1 MVLASPLW
9 LAITG
14 AVILVILP
22 LVGVLIWQHRNWRR
36 AEGYLEDTQERY
48 SAVAAA
54 LDACPDGYFGWFE
67 SEETTAPH
75 ETQLSVGRCSRRLA
89 VLLDLYRG
97 LDATF
102 EDVLSGF
109 DEPSAKALASAVDM
123 LRRDG
128 RGFTLE
134 LSHTATGRRIEA
146 RGVRAGSES
155 TTTSVDMIWM
165 SDVTEGIA
173 AVDQLTEEN
182 KGLIET
188 NQRLESALDGLTSPV
203 WLRDDDLSLIYCN
216 AAFVNAVDARSSSDV
231 TSRGREIAPRSS
243 VREVRALA
251 AAARASGITRSA
263 PFHMVIDGSRR
274 LMEVTESPVGLNT
287 RDNNKA
293 GSNNQ
298 DATEETPSL
307 FGDGSGMMTAG
318 IAYDITRQEEL
329 ETHLSRETA
338 SHAEVLER
346 LGTAIAV
353 FAADQRLSFHNT
365 AFAKLWQL
373 DPFWLRDGPSYGEIL
388 ESLRDQRRLPEVAD
402 FPAFKEKELD
412 RFHSLI
418 EPLEDV
424 MHLPDGGTLRRVI
437 APHPMGGLL
446 ATYEDVTDTLAM
458 ERSYNTL
465 IAVQRETI
473 DNLSEAIAVFSSDGQ
488 LQLANPAFLA
498 LWDLPKTV
506 ISEQVSISQIMEMM
520 ADLISDQKTL
530 SEFQDLTLGSLAL
543 DSDRLSRQAR
553 LERRDGITVEVIAA
567 PLPDGGVLFSYDD
580 VSDPA
585 RVEHALRNRARTL
598 SANEKLRN
606 AFIVNAMDE
615 LQRTLGERPDSQLEL
630 MRLIEDISELATL
643 DSEQDTLQLDSFDLA
658 AVVKSVQSVTQ
669 EYLKANEYRLDVTIS
684 DAVGW
689 IVGDKRRVRQ
699 VIYHLITGALAGGPR
714 GSTAIFEINRADE
727 TDSKAFVTFEVAGP
741 SLPDREDD
749 LHFAGLALVRHV
761 AELHGGTLEVPP
773 DKGGARRAICTLPV
787 GP

>member
-1 MVLASPLW
+1 MALL
-9 LAITG
+9 
-14 AVILVILP
+14 ILP
-22 LVGVLIWQHRNWRR
+22 LIGVLIWQHRNWRR
-36 AEGYLEDTQERY
+36 TENNLNETEVHYA
-48 SAVAAA
+48 AVSAA
-54 LDACPDGYFGWFE
+54 LDASPDGYFGWFGPNNSADINE
-67 SEETTAPH
+67 QPIDT
-75 ETQLSVGRCSRRLA
+75 GRCSRRLA
-89 VLLDLYRG
+89 VLLDLFRG

-109 DEPSAKALASAVDM
+109 DTESGNALSASVDI

-146 RGVRAGSES
+146 RGIRARSEDYFA
-155 TTTSVDMIWM
+155 TVDMVWM

-173 AVDQLTEEN
+173 AVDQLTHEN
-182 KGLIET
+182 QELVQNNLRFE
-188 NQRLESALDGLTSPV
+188 NALDGLTWPV

-216 AAFVNAVDARSSSDV
+216 AAFVRAVDARSTSDV

-274 LMEVTESPVGLNT
+274 LMEVTENPIALNGPQDSDANGEDENST
-287 RDNNKA
+287 R
-293 GSNNQ
+293 
-298 DATEETPSL
+298 SL
-307 FGDGSGMMTAG
+307 FGDGSGLMTAG

-329 ETHLSRETA
+329 ETHLRRETA

-365 AFAKLWQL
+365 AFAKLWKL

-412 RFHSLI
+412 HFHSLI

-424 MHLPDGGTLRRVI
+424 LHLPDGGTLRRVL

-473 DNLSEAIAVFSSDGQ
+473 DNLSEAISVFSADGQ
-488 LQLANPAFLA
+488 LQLANPAFLT
-498 LWDLPKTV
+498 LWGLPRTIV
-506 ISEQVSISQIMEMM
+506 AEQTSITQVVEMM
-520 ADLISDQKTL
+520 ADVITDQVALADFK
-530 SEFQDLTLGSLAL
+530 DLTLGALSLE
-543 DSDRLSRQAR
+543 SDRLIKQAR
-553 LERRDGITVEVIAA
+553 LERNDGLTVEVIAA

-585 RVEHALRNRARTL
+585 RVERALRSRARTL
-598 SANEKLRN
+598 SANEKLRS
-606 AFIVNAMDE
+606 AFIADAMTE
-615 LQRTLGERPDSQLEL
+615 LRRSLAEISEGDATDL
-630 MRLIEDISELATL
+630 MRLVDDISDLAAL

-658 AVVKSVQSVTQ
+658 AVIQSVRNVTQ
-669 EYLKANEYRLDVTIS
+669 ETHRAQDWQLDTDIADS
-684 DAVGW
+684 VGW
-689 IVGDKRRVRQ
+689 IVGDKRRIRQ
-699 VIYHLITGALAGGPR
+699 MTYHLITGALAGSPR
-714 GSTAIFEINRADE
+714 KTKAILSVNRVHDADE
-727 TDSKAFVTFEVAGP
+727 TSDLVIEVIGP
-741 SLPDREDD
+741 PNPNANDE
-749 LHFAGLALVRHV
+749 LHFAGLALIRHV
-761 AELHGGTLEVPP
+761 AELHGGSLEVPAIE
-773 DKGGARRAICTLPV
+773 GGSRRVICRLPA
-787 GP
+787 GS